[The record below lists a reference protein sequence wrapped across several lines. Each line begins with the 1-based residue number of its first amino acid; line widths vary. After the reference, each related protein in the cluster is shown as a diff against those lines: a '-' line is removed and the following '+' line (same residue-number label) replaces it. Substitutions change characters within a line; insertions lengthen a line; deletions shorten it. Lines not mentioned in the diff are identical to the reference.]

1 MATNSTIPYS
11 LEWESA
17 DEARSNGQTDYA
29 SVLFESG
36 EAGLGRRNTED
47 YSKSISMDKVVEP
60 QDDARTAA
68 AGGGT
73 PAASGRGDALC
84 VRGLR
89 KSYGKLEAL
98 RDVTFRMAAG
108 ERLALLGPNGAGKT
122 TLIRC
127 IAGRTKPNEGG
138 IELFGAALPP
148 TGGRERLGW
157 VPQDIAVYADLTT
170 RENLTAF
177 GRFHG
182 LSGNELIRRVDWAL
196 AWTGLEDRAGDLVG
210 GFSGGMKRRVNLA
223 CGVMHGPDVLLLD
236 EPTVGVDPQSRQ
248 RIFEML
254 DQLHAAGT
262 SILLTT
268 HHLDEAEQRCD
279 RIVIIDH
286 GKVIAEGSLDELI
299 RGTIGSS
306 RQVQLRLDRPLEREL
321 PPWVVGSH
329 RGTLGAPLGGTLG
342 GSMAETRGADR
353 YCLMTRVDDVAGQL
367 PGLLESVRAAGFGVL
382 NVDVHAPSL
391 HDVFLHLTGQEL
403 RD

>member
-1 MATNSTIPYS
+1 
-11 LEWESA
+11 
-17 DEARSNGQTDYA
+17 
-29 SVLFESG
+29 
-36 EAGLGRRNTED
+36 
-47 YSKSISMDKVVEP
+47 
-60 QDDARTAA
+60 
-68 AGGGT
+68 
-73 PAASGRGDALC
+73 
-84 VRGLR
+84 
-89 KSYGKLEAL
+89 
-98 RDVTFRMAAG
+98 
-108 ERLALLGPNGAGKT
+108 
-122 TLIRC
+122 
-127 IAGRTKPNEGG
+127 
-138 IELFGAALPP
+138 
-148 TGGRERLGW
+148 
-157 VPQDIAVYADLTT
+157 
-170 RENLTAF
+170 
-177 GRFHG
+177 
-182 LSGNELIRRVDWAL
+182 
-196 AWTGLEDRAGDLVG
+196 
-210 GFSGGMKRRVNLA
+210 
-223 CGVMHGPDVLLLD
+223 MHAPDVLLLD

-306 RQVQLRLDRPLEREL
+306 RQVQLRLDRPLERDL

-329 RGTLGAPLGGTLG
+329 RGTLGAPLAGTLG
-342 GSMAETRGADR
+342 SSMAETRGADR

-367 PGLLESVRAAGFGVL
+367 PGLLESVRAAGYGVL